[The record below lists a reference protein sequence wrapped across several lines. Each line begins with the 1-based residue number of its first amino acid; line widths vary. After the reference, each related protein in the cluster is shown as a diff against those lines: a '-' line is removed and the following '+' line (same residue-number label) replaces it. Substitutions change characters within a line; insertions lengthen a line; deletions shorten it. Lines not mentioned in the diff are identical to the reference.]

1 MCDQIARIAIIS
13 TCQKMIE
20 WVKLVETDRLIMKQF
35 FSFQK
40 STDIK
45 HELFMVLSLGA
56 GVRLRREK
64 ERETERRKESERVC
78 YSSPGGTVSPPLQHE
93 QPAPCGP
100 QTHTHTHSSCR
111 RWWWQTFIWCFI
123 SWHKRHLP
131 SRVHTPSCS
140 SEDPEHRCPF
150 TSAYRNVMRASSTY
164 EWKSYSGNLNLTSNL
179 LWHVLTHLLYIYRH
193 LMYVCMVL
201 LCKNTCYNVQN
212 LLIVISDT

>member
-100 QTHTHTHSSCR
+100 QTHTHTHTPAAEGGGDRHSFGASYHDTKDIFHQESTRPPAHLRIQSTGVRSRLPTETSCA
-111 RWWWQTFIWCFI
+111 QVA
-123 SWHKRHLP
+123 L
-131 SRVHTPSCS
+131 
-140 SEDPEHRCPF
+140 
-150 TSAYRNVMRASSTY
+150 M
-164 EWKSYSGNLNLTSNL
+164 SGKVT
-179 LWHVLTHLLYIYRH
+179 V
-193 LMYVCMVL
+193 
-201 LCKNTCYNVQN
+201 
-212 LLIVISDT
+212 VI